1 MKKVVIGMFA
11 LVMCAGMAMAFPCKG
26 YNKTCKNTVKS
37 ANTLCTTCAASK
49 EAADAE
55 RALNL
60 YRRDQSQECATPDY
74 TSKTRWDELD
84 CDNYNNSKSN

>member
-1 MKKVVIGMFA
+1 MKKVVVGMFA
-11 LVMCAGMAMAFPCKG
+11 LVLCAGMAMADTCKG
-26 YNKTCKNTVKS
+26 YNKTCKNYVKS
-37 ANTLCTTCAASK
+37 GNIFCTTCASSK
-49 EAADAE
+49 AEAE

-60 YRRDQSQECATPDY
+60 YHRDQSQECATPDY